1 MVNQAVPMSGQTG
14 PNLLPSRRRFLFHV
28 GAGAA
33 AAATVGLVPAG
44 SALAARLGLPPERS
58 LSFRSLHTGERL
70 TARYVR
76 GGQHDA
82 EGLAAIDHILRDW
95 RTGEVYRMDRGV
107 LDLLYAV
114 RRRLDSDAPIEII
127 SAYRS
132 PKTNAKLAGR
142 SGGVAK
148 RSLHMRGMAIDFRL
162 PERDLAAVHRT
173 ALDMKAGGVGLYTRS
188 GFLHVDTGR
197 VRRWGS

>member
-1 MVNQAVPMSGQTG
+1 MNGQTG
-14 PNLLPSRRRFLFHV
+14 PNLPPSRRQFLFHL